1 MAATIFFFFRLL
13 SWLVIA
19 HVILSYFMS
28 PNHPIR
34 ETIDRF
40 VNPMLAPIRQLLPF
54 TGGLDFSPL
63 ILIILLQLLGS
74 FIAALF

>member
-28 PNHPIR
+28 SHHPIR

>member
-19 HVILSYFMS
+19 KVILSYFMS
-28 PNHPIR
+28 PYHPIR
-34 ETIDRF
+34 ETIDRA
-40 VNPMLAPIRQLLPF
+40 VEPMLAPIRNLLPF
-54 TGGLDFSPL
+54 TGGLDFSPI

-74 FIAALF
+74 FLAALF

>member
-1 MAATIFFFFRLL
+1 MAATVFFFFRLL

-19 HVILSYFMS
+19 NVILSYFMS
-28 PNHPIR
+28 PYHPIR

-40 VNPMLAPIRQLLPF
+40 VDPMLAPIRQLLPS

-74 FIAALF
+74 FLGALF